1 MTWILGNVKNPLR
14 EHLKKALNK
23 TSNGIVFSKV
33 APQKVATPSQKT
45 SQTALNNRF
54 GWDLILDI
62 VFIFPIHSGICG
74 LIPQDNIC
82 TQLKKT
88 SSFPCVAETDAKE
101 LLGYTGM

>member
-1 MTWILGNVKNPLR
+1 MTEN
-14 EHLKKALNK
+14 LKKALSK
-23 TSNGIVFSKV
+23 FSNGIVFSKV
-33 APQKVATPSQKT
+33 APQKVATPSEKT
-45 SQTALNNRF
+45 CQTALTNGF
-54 GWDLILDI
+54 GWDLFLDI
-62 VFIFPIHSGICG
+62 IFIFPVHSGICG